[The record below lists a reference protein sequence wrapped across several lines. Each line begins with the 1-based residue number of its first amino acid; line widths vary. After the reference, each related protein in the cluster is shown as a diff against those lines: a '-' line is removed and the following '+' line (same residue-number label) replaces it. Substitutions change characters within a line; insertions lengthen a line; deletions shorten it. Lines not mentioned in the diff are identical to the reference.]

1 MDVGR
6 VFRTTRHLTA
16 EQWLY
21 RFICRGKFLA
31 MEKMPKAAARRFAN
45 AAQAVPL
52 PDPAAPALAAVSA
65 HVRQLQRAVHGTWA
79 DDVRRGRFT
88 LLNQTIDFGGL
99 EQVEWR
105 RELGERN
112 NRLWRMNLSYMGY
125 LVPLFEHD
133 ARSALPV
140 AQSLL
145 ASMTA
150 QNPWST
156 GGIFRDVWHPYS
168 VSHRVINLLACLRL
182 LHEQAPE
189 LASQAGALTDE
200 IRLGGAFILGNLE
213 RDLQYNHLLKNYVCL
228 AAIAS
233 AAPGRGFARAV
244 LAGTRASIEQ
254 QFLPDG
260 GQAERAP
267 MYQIL
272 SLLDLR
278 ILRDSGAMSADTQPL
293 VEKAAIESEIAVAA
307 MVHPDG
313 EVALFNDS
321 WLGEAPPA
329 VEAVPG
335 LPLWPEKPTCYVL
348 PKAGYVRLACGG
360 DSVVMDF
367 GPCGPDDNP
376 GHAHADFLSLE
387 LSVSGRRLLVDTG
400 VPTYSEGQQRDMSR
414 SASAH
419 NGPIRT
425 GLEPIE
431 FWQSFR
437 VGHRGYAHA
446 LPVGDEMSFAAW
458 HDGYIGHG
466 TAVARAIRLLPGR
479 GLLVCD
485 VWAGAPAGTAM
496 THFLL
501 PGDWRVEGHV
511 AYVDDVAARF
521 QAIGGSLAA
530 FEPAEHWLRFGE
542 RRTAQRTKL
551 TPGWARDLQAASLW
565 VGWGEPAEAPL
576 EEEERL
582 REALISV
589 FAETLRVRRTL

>member
-21 RFICRGKFLA
+21 RFICRGKFVA
-31 MEKMPKAAARRFAN
+31 MEKMPRAAARRFGK

-52 PDPAAPALAAVSA
+52 PDPAVPELAAVSG
-65 HVRQLQRAVHGTWA
+65 HVRQLQRAVHGMWA
-79 DDVRRGRFT
+79 NGVPHGRFT

-105 RELGERN
+105 RELGEKN

-145 ASMTA
+145 ASMSA
-150 QNPWST
+150 QNPWSS

-189 LASQAGALTDE
+189 LAPEAGALTDE

-267 MYQIL
+267 MYHIL

-278 ILRDSGAMSADTQPL
+278 ILRDSGAIAPDMQPL
-293 VEKAAIESEIAVAA
+293 VEKAAAASEIAVAA
-307 MVHPDG
+307 MAHPDG
-313 EVALFNDS
+313 DVALFNDS
-321 WLGEAPPA
+321 WLGEGPPA

-335 LPLWPEKPTCYVL
+335 LDLRPEIPTRYVL
-348 PKAGYVRLACGG
+348 PDAGYVRLAHGG
-360 DSVVMDF
+360 DSAVMDF

-400 VPTYSEGQQRDMSR
+400 VPTYSEGEQRDMSR
-414 SASAH
+414 SAAAH

-431 FWQSFR
+431 FWESFR
-437 VGHRGYAHA
+437 VGRRGYAHA
-446 LPVGDEMSFAAW
+446 LPVADEMSFAAW

-466 TAVARAIRLLPGR
+466 TAVARAIRLLSGR
-479 GLLVCD
+479 GLLICD

-501 PGDWRVEGHV
+501 PGEWRIEGHV

-521 QAIGGSLAA
+521 QAIGGALAA

-542 RRTAQRTKL
+542 PRTAHRTTL
-551 TPGWARDLQAASLW
+551 APESARDLQVASLW
-565 VGWGEPAEAPL
+565 IGWGKPAEAPL
-576 EEEERL
+576 DEEERL
-582 REALISV
+582 REALIKALV
-589 FAETLRVRRTL
+589 ETPLLRKSL

>member
-21 RFICRGKFLA
+21 RFICRGKFVA
-31 MEKMPKAAARRFAN
+31 MEKMPGAAARRFGK
-45 AAQAVPL
+45 AAQSVPL
-52 PDPAAPALAAVSA
+52 PNPAAPELAAVSM

-79 DDVRRGRFT
+79 NDVPQGRIT

-105 RELGERN
+105 RELGEKN

-140 AQSLL
+140 AESLL

-150 QNPWST
+150 QNPWSS

-168 VSHRVINLLACLRL
+168 VSHRIINLLACLRL

-189 LASQAGALTDE
+189 VASEAGALTDE

-233 AAPGRGFARAV
+233 AAPRRGFAREV

-254 QFLPDG
+254 QFLSDG

-267 MYQIL
+267 MYHIL

-278 ILRDSGAMSADTQPL
+278 ILRDSGALAPDTQPL
-293 VEKAAIESEIAVAA
+293 VEKAATASEIAVAA

-321 WLGEAPPA
+321 WLGEGPPA

-335 LPLWPEKPTCYVL
+335 LDVRPELPTRHVL
-348 PKAGYVRLACGG
+348 PDAGYVRLACGG

-400 VPTYSEGQQRDMSR
+400 VPTYSEGEQRDMSR
-414 SASAH
+414 SAAAH

-431 FWQSFR
+431 FWGSFR
-437 VGHRGYAHA
+437 VGRRGYAHA
-446 LPVGDEMSFAAW
+446 LPIADEMSFAAW
-458 HDGYIGHG
+458 HDGYISHG

-496 THFLL
+496 TNFLL
-501 PGDWRVEGHV
+501 PGEWRIEGHV

-521 QAIGGSLAA
+521 QAIGGTLAA
-530 FEPAEHWLRFGE
+530 FESAEHWLRFGE
-542 RRTAQRTKL
+542 PRMAHRTTL
-551 TPGWARDLQAASLW
+551 TPEPARDLQAASLW
-565 VGWGEPAEAPL
+565 IGWGEPAEAPL
-576 EEEERL
+576 DEEERL
-582 REALISV
+582 REALISI
-589 FAETLRVRRTL
+589 FADTPRVRRIL

>member
-1 MDVGR
+1 M
-6 VFRTTRHLTA
+6 TA

-21 RFICRGKFLA
+21 RFICRGKFVA
-31 MEKMPKAAARRFAN
+31 MEKMPALAARRFGK

-52 PDPAAPALAAVSA
+52 PDPATPELAAVSA
-65 HVRQLQRAVHGTWA
+65 HVRQLQHAVHGTWVR
-79 DDVRRGRFT
+79 DVPQGRFT
-88 LLNQTIDFGGL
+88 LLNQTIDFGSL
-99 EQVEWR
+99 EQIEWR

-125 LVPLFEHD
+125 LVPLFEYD

-145 ASMTA
+145 ASMA
-150 QNPWST
+150 HQNPWSSA
-156 GGIFRDVWHPYS
+156 GIFRDVWHPYS

-189 LASQAGALTDE
+189 LAQEAKLLTDE

-233 AAPGRGFARAV
+233 ATPRSGFARAV
-244 LAGTRASIEQ
+244 LTGTRASIEQ
-254 QFLPDG
+254 QFLLDG

-267 MYQIL
+267 MYHIL

-278 ILRDSGAMSADTQPL
+278 ILRDSGSLASDTQPI
-293 VEKAAIESEIAVAA
+293 VEKATAACELAVSA

-321 WLGEAPPA
+321 WLGEGPPA

-335 LPLWPEKPTCYVL
+335 LELTPERPVRCVL
-348 PKAGYVRLACGG
+348 PDAGYVRLASGG

-400 VPTYSEGQQRDMSR
+400 VPTYSEGEQRDLSR
-414 SASAH
+414 SAAAH

-431 FWQSFR
+431 FWGSFR
-437 VGHRGYAHA
+437 VGHRGYAYA
-446 LPVGDEMSFAAW
+446 LPVADEMSFAAW
-458 HDGYIGHG
+458 QDGYMGYG
-466 TAVARAIRLLPGR
+466 TAVARAIRLIPGR

-485 VWAGAPAGTAM
+485 VWAGAPTGTAM
-496 THFLL
+496 THFLVS
-501 PGDWRVEGHV
+501 GEWRIEGHV
-511 AYVDDVAARF
+511 AHLDGATARL
-521 QAIGGSLAA
+521 QAMRGTLAA
-530 FEPAEHWLRFGE
+530 FEPAEHWLRFGQA
-542 RRTAQRTKL
+542 RAAQRTTL
-551 TPGWARDLQAASLW
+551 TPAPVRDLQVASLW
-565 VGWGEPAEAPL
+565 IGWGEPADVPL
-576 EEEERL
+576 DEEKQL
-582 REALISV
+582 RETLIEA
-589 FAETLRVRRTL
+589 FAETPQVRRIL

>member
-21 RFICRGKFLA
+21 RFICRGKFVA
-31 MEKMPKAAARRFAN
+31 MEKMPGAAARRFSK
-45 AAQAVPL
+45 AAKAVPL
-52 PDPAAPALAAVSA
+52 PDPAAPELAAVSA

-79 DDVRRGRFT
+79 NDVPEGRFT

-99 EQVEWR
+99 ERVEWR

-125 LVPLFEHD
+125 LVPLFEND

-145 ASMTA
+145 ASMSV
-150 QNPWST
+150 QNPWSSR
-156 GGIFRDVWHPYS
+156 GIFRDVWHPYS

-189 LASQAGALTDE
+189 LTPEAGALTDE

-244 LAGTRASIEQ
+244 LSGTRASIEQ
-254 QFLPDG
+254 QFLSDG

-267 MYQIL
+267 MYHIL

-278 ILRDSGAMSADTQPL
+278 ILRDSGAIARDTQPL
-293 VEKAAIESEIAVAA
+293 VEKVSAASEIAVAA

-321 WLGEAPPA
+321 WLGEGPPA

-335 LPLWPEKPTCYVL
+335 LALRPERPTRYVL
-348 PKAGYVRLACGG
+348 PDAGYVRLAYGG

-400 VPTYSEGQQRDMSR
+400 VPTYSEGEQRDVLR
-414 SASAH
+414 SAAAH
-419 NGPIRT
+419 NGPIRA

-431 FWQSFR
+431 FWESFR

-446 LPVGDEMSFAAW
+446 LPVIDEMSFAAW

-485 VWAGAPAGTAM
+485 VWAAAPAGTAM

-501 PGDWRVEGHV
+501 SGEWRIEGHI
-511 AYVDDVAARF
+511 AYADDVAARF
-521 QAIGGSLAA
+521 QAIGGTLAA
-530 FEPAEHWLRFGE
+530 FEPTEHWLRFGE
-542 RRTAQRTKL
+542 PRTAHRTTL
-551 TPGWARDLQAASLW
+551 TPAAALDLQAASLW
-565 VGWGEPAEAPL
+565 IGWGEPAEAPL
-576 EEEERL
+576 DEEERL
-582 REALISV
+582 REALIKA
-589 FAETLRVRRTL
+589 FAETLE

>member
-21 RFICRGKFLA
+21 RFICRGKFVA
-31 MEKMPKAAARRFAN
+31 MEKLPGVAARRFGKV
-45 AAQAVPL
+45 AQAVPL
-52 PDPAAPALAAVSA
+52 PDPAAPELAAVSA

-79 DDVRRGRFT
+79 NDVPQGRFT

-125 LVPLFEHD
+125 LVPLFEND
-133 ARSALPV
+133 ARSALPI

-145 ASMTA
+145 ASMSA
-150 QNPWST
+150 QNPWSS

-182 LHEQAPE
+182 LYEQAPE
-189 LASQAGALTDE
+189 LASEAGALTDE

-244 LAGTRASIEQ
+244 LAGTKASIEQ

-267 MYQIL
+267 MYHIL

-278 ILRDSGAMSADTQPL
+278 ILRDSGAIGPDTQPL
-293 VEKAAIESEIAVAA
+293 VEKAAAASEIAVAA

-321 WLGEAPPA
+321 WLGEGPA
-329 VEAVPG
+329 AVGAVPG
-335 LPLWPEKPTCYVL
+335 LALRPETPTRHVL
-348 PKAGYVRLACGG
+348 PDAGYVRLACGG

-387 LSVSGRRLLVDTG
+387 LSVAGRRLLVDTG
-400 VPTYSEGQQRDMSR
+400 VATYSEGEQRDMLR
-414 SASAH
+414 SAAAH
-419 NGPIRT
+419 NGPIRA

-431 FWQSFR
+431 FWGSFR

-446 LPVGDEMSFAAW
+446 LPDMDEMSFAAW

-466 TAVARAIRLLPGR
+466 TAVARAIRLVPGR

-485 VWAGAPAGTAM
+485 VWAGAPAGTAIS
-496 THFLL
+496 HFLL
-501 PGDWRVEGHV
+501 PGEGRIEGHV
-511 AYVDDVAARF
+511 AYVDDVAAQF
-521 QAIGGSLAA
+521 QAIGGTLAT
-530 FEPAEHWLRFGE
+530 FEPARHWLRFGE
-542 RRTAQRTKL
+542 PLTAHRTTL
-551 TPGWARDLQAASLW
+551 TPAPARHVQATSLW
-565 VGWGEPAEAPL
+565 IGWGEPAEAPL
-576 EEEERL
+576 AEEERL
-582 REALISV
+582 REALIKAL
-589 FAETLRVRRTL
+589 AETPRVRRIL

>member
-1 MDVGR
+1 
-6 VFRTTRHLTA
+6 
-16 EQWLY
+16 
-21 RFICRGKFLA
+21 
-31 MEKMPKAAARRFAN
+31 MEKMPRAAARRFAK
-45 AAQAVPL
+45 AAKAVPL
-52 PDPAAPALAAVSA
+52 LDPATPELAAVTE
-65 HVRQLQRAVHGTWA
+65 HVCQLQRAVHGRWA
-79 DDVRRGRFT
+79 KGVPQGRFT

-105 RELGERN
+105 RELGEKN

-133 ARSALPV
+133 AMSALPV
-140 AQSLL
+140 AQSLI
-145 ASMTA
+145 ASMSE
-150 QNPWST
+150 QNPWSSE
-156 GGIFRDVWHPYS
+156 GIFRDVWHPYS

-189 LASQAGALTDE
+189 VAHEAHLLTDE

-233 AAPGRGFARAV
+233 AAPRSGFARTV
-244 LAGTRASIEQ
+244 LASTRASIEQ

-267 MYQIL
+267 MYHIL

-278 ILRDSGAMSADTQPL
+278 ILRDSGAIAPDTQPL
-293 VEKAAIESEIAVAA
+293 VEKVATASEIAVAA

-321 WLGEAPPA
+321 WLGEGPPA

-335 LPLWPEKPTCYVL
+335 LALTPERPLRHVL
-348 PKAGYVRLACGG
+348 SDAGYARLASGG

-400 VPTYSEGQQRDMSR
+400 VPTYSEGRQRDVSR
-414 SASAH
+414 SAAAH
-419 NGPIRT
+419 NGPIRA

-431 FWQSFR
+431 FWGSFR

-446 LPVGDEMSFAAW
+446 LPVADEMSFAAW
-458 HDGYIGHG
+458 QDGYIGHG
-466 TAVARAIRLLPGR
+466 TAIARAMKLLPGR
-479 GLLVCD
+479 GLLICD
-485 VWAGAPAGTAM
+485 AWAGAPAGTAM
-496 THFLL
+496 THFLVS
-501 PGDWRVEGHV
+501 GEWRVEGNV
-511 AYVDDVAARF
+511 AYAGDVTARL
-521 QAIGGSLAA
+521 QAIGGTLAA

-542 RRTAQRTKL
+542 ARTAHRTTL
-551 TPGWARDLQAASLW
+551 TPEPARDLQVASLW
-565 VGWGEPAEAPL
+565 IDWGEPAEAPL
-576 EEEERL
+576 DEEERL
-582 REALISV
+582 RETLIKA
-589 FAETLRVRRTL
+589 FAETPQVTRIL